1 MNDSS
6 WIQQTLIATFE
17 PRKRLSIPEWMETRG
32 IFLPSNVSEPGK
44 MRIDRTPYMKE
55 ILEMMSPGS
64 PTKEVVLV
72 FGSQMGKTTIENA
85 IMIYYMEE
93 DPSPIAFA
101 FSDDG
106 NLNNYI
112 KNKFDP
118 MLASNPRVKNLLR
131 SDGSG
136 KADSMTSKI
145 FPGGF
150 IKFLSG
156 KSEASMRSDSVRLV
170 IADEVD
176 GMGITKGGD
185 MRSLL
190 RKRTNTFKDTSK
202 ICMSST
208 PLDNSVIMEY
218 LKDSTYNRYYVP
230 CPRCGKMITLS
241 RDTLRWSC
249 PEGTSIVT
257 DAWME
262 CPECG
267 GTIRNEEKIS
277 MLPKGEWRAS
287 NEKADSAIQGFYLPS
302 YYAPVGWIG
311 WKDCAKEL
319 VEALNAPE
327 DKRDELLRTYT
338 NTIDALPYSKGA
350 IDSLEWRATYEKA
363 LSSEYVRQRIPSWVN
378 IITTGADVQKNRIEV
393 SVYGW
398 GKMGHSIAIDH
409 WVIPVNDNEIDDP
422 SSEAWKTYTETA
434 ISCDFLREDG
444 LHLQSAANAIDSSYQ
459 SDNVYNWWRSLPPD
473 LKARSYI
480 VRGRDNL
487 NGYIPIRKDEKRRN
501 GSDITFWAVP
511 VSDLKH
517 NLFDHLK
524 ASLTGKQGMPFLM
537 EYPNDYST
545 DYYQQLYAEQ
555 WMKETGRKYW
565 KWVKI
570 RDRNEILDCTVYN
583 LAMFYHLGLGRW
595 TAEQWDSFDMQQKM
609 SASSLLKK
617 TVAKAPVRRRIIS
630 RGVDQ

>member
-6 WIQQTLIATFE
+6 WIQQTLIASFE

-44 MRIDRTPYMKE
+44 MRIDRTPYMRD

-208 PLDNSVIMEY
+208 PLDNSVIME
-218 LKDSTYNRYYVP
+218 
-230 CPRCGKMITLS
+230 
-241 RDTLRWSC
+241 
-249 PEGTSIVT
+249 
-257 DAWME
+257 
-262 CPECG
+262 
-267 GTIRNEEKIS
+267 
-277 MLPKGEWRAS
+277 
-287 NEKADSAIQGFYLPS
+287 
-302 YYAPVGWIG
+302 
-311 WKDCAKEL
+311 
-319 VEALNAPE
+319 
-327 DKRDELLRTYT
+327 
-338 NTIDALPYSKGA
+338 
-350 IDSLEWRATYEKA
+350 
-363 LSSEYVRQRIPSWVN
+363 
-378 IITTGADVQKNRIEV
+378 
-393 SVYGW
+393 
-398 GKMGHSIAIDH
+398 
-409 WVIPVNDNEIDDP
+409 
-422 SSEAWKTYTETA
+422 
-434 ISCDFLREDG
+434 
-444 LHLQSAANAIDSSYQ
+444 
-459 SDNVYNWWRSLPPD
+459 
-473 LKARSYI
+473 
-480 VRGRDNL
+480 
-487 NGYIPIRKDEKRRN
+487 
-501 GSDITFWAVP
+501 
-511 VSDLKH
+511 
-517 NLFDHLK
+517 
-524 ASLTGKQGMPFLM
+524 
-537 EYPNDYST
+537 
-545 DYYQQLYAEQ
+545 
-555 WMKETGRKYW
+555 
-565 KWVKI
+565 
-570 RDRNEILDCTVYN
+570 
-583 LAMFYHLGLGRW
+583 
-595 TAEQWDSFDMQQKM
+595 
-609 SASSLLKK
+609 
-617 TVAKAPVRRRIIS
+617 
-630 RGVDQ
+630 